1 MLRVS
6 DGINEINV
14 TARNVPQT
22 GKTMPEDVADPP
34 RPSAGIRLRRL
45 LPLAIL
51 AAGFALFFAL
61 GLEHQISLASL
72 KAHRE
77 ALEAWV
83 AAHPVLTA
91 LVFAGLYTAIVAFS
105 VPVAA
110 PMTLAGGFLF
120 GVWEGGAL
128 VVAAATL
135 GATIIFLAT
144 KTALA
149 GPIRARMGP
158 RIRAMEEGFEK
169 NEFNYL
175 LVLRLVPVFPFFLVN
190 IAAGLLGMRLWTY
203 VVATFIGIIPG
214 TFVYAG
220 LGNGLGAVFDAGG
233 SPDLGII
240 FRPAILW
247 PLIGLAVLSLLPVLW
262 RAMRKA

>member
-1 MLRVS
+1 
-6 DGINEINV
+6 
-14 TARNVPQT
+14 
-22 GKTMPEDVADPP
+22 MPEDVAQRP
-34 RPSAGIRLRRL
+34 RPGAGNRLRRI
-45 LPLAIL
+45 LPLAVL
-51 AAGFALFFAL
+51 AAGFALFFLL
-61 GLEHQISLASL
+61 GLEHELSLASL
-72 KAHRE
+72 KANRE

-83 AAHPVLTA
+83 EAHPVLTA
-91 LVFAGLYTAIVAFS
+91 LAFAALYAAIIAFS
-105 VPVAA
+105 IPAGA

-128 VVAAATL
+128 VVVAATL

-149 GPIRARMGP
+149 GPIRARLGP

-203 VVATFIGIIPG
+203 VLATFIGIVPG

-220 LGNGLGAVFDAGG
+220 LGNGLGKIFDAGG
-233 SPDLGII
+233 TPDLGII
-240 FRPAILW
+240 FRPAIFW